1 MGLDPCRWELTVS
14 QAVQY
19 DADDEGMSRA
29 ELEARKIII
38 PIIRYEK
45 VGLSW
50 VYGNLFREETFEK
63 DGEIISQSKYTEL
76 RIAKSKYP
84 IPVHAFYQPK
94 NVGHAPIW
102 TDIQVRQH
110 REYISQGIEGIP
122 LGHYPTWSSKLG
134 DYNGYKV
141 LGGGGDHGG
150 LFGRRSKSR
159 LSERQ
164 LQETLAQAWELFKA
178 VFMMGINGNL
188 SI

>member
-94 NVGHAPIW
+94 NVGHAPI
-102 TDIQVRQH
+102 
-110 REYISQGIEGIP
+110 
-122 LGHYPTWSSKLG
+122 
-134 DYNGYKV
+134 
-141 LGGGGDHGG
+141 
-150 LFGRRSKSR
+150 
-159 LSERQ
+159 
-164 LQETLAQAWELFKA
+164 
-178 VFMMGINGNL
+178 
-188 SI
+188 